1 MKNTPLSNELLK
13 NFRNDNFSNSDL
25 NSVYYHLFSCVD
37 IETLERELEYIL
49 ELSQGKDSYFKE
61 DGKENWFYIFHKSI
75 RQTDFFDEIYREK
88 ENEFT
93 KDEKSKLN
101 YLREVVR
108 AEGYVKESK
117 EKGKLFTPEY
127 TEYLALAEKWRTR
140 KNPVSLGG
148 HLDMI
153 LWNMIHVDTKE
164 VLLNALKFLFE
175 DFKDGFVK

>member
-1 MKNTPLSNELLK
+1 MKTPLSNELLK
-13 NFRNDNFSNSDL
+13 NFRNNNFSNNDL
-25 NSVYYHLFSCVD
+25 NSVYYHLFSCMD
-37 IETLERELEYIL
+37 IERLEKELEYAL

-61 DGKENWFYIFHKSI
+61 DGKENWFYIFHKSM

-93 KDEKSKLN
+93 KDEKSRLRF
-101 YLREVVR
+101 LRETCK
-108 AEGYVKESK
+108 AEGYVKES
-117 EKGKLFTPEY
+117 EVKGELFTKEY
-127 TEYLALAEKWRTR
+127 TEYLALAEKWRRR
-140 KNPVSLGG
+140 KETVSLGG

-164 VLLNALKFLFE
+164 VLVNALKFLFE